1 MNYLRITLLLIFF
14 SNVAFTNPINIYQ
27 YEKNIRD
34 AKDLLVRKKT
44 SDIRLFYTPTIKNA
58 QTLLL
63 EIYGKRIS
71 DVKLTFKDLNLPFYK
86 NPFRKNYFYALVP
99 ISYYEKIGPQ
109 KVIISYVK
117 NKKREFTSAKL
128 RIRDAKYKSEKI
140 KVQKSKVNP
149 KNNDKIRTQ
158 KEYKEAMEIY
168 NFASEKILWN
178 RDFILPMYSK
188 ITSEFGTKRVYN
200 NTLKSFHSGIDFKAE
215 VGTNIIASNS
225 GVVKL
230 AKNRF
235 YAGNSIIIDHGQG
248 VYTCYFHLSKFLVKE
263 NDVVKKG
270 QLIGLS
276 GDTGRITGPHLHF
289 ATRVHGVLVEP
300 ENLLSLLNSLKNR

>member
-1 MNYLRITLLLIFF
+1 MNYLRITLLLLIFT
-14 SNVAFTNPINIYQ
+14 NLAFTNPINIYQ
-27 YEKNIRD
+27 YEKNISD
-34 AKDLLVRKKT
+34 AKDLLVTKKT
-44 SDIRLFYTPTIKNA
+44 SDIRLFYTPRIKNA

-71 DVKLTFKDLNLPFYK
+71 DVKLTFKQMNLPFYK
-86 NPFRKNYFYALVP
+86 NPFRKDYFYALIP
-99 ISYYEKIGPQ
+99 ISYYQKIGPA

-117 NKKREFTSAKL
+117 DNKRKFTSAQI

-149 KNNDKIRTQ
+149 KNKDKIRTQ
-158 KEYKEAMEIY
+158 REYKEAMDIY
-168 NFASEKILWN
+168 NFVSEEILWN

-188 ITSEFGTKRVYN
+188 VTSEFGTKRVYN
-200 NTLKSFHSGIDFKAE
+200 NTLKSFHSGIDFKAK
-215 VGTNIIASNS
+215 VGTNIIASNN
-225 GVVKL
+225 GIVKL

-263 NDVVKKG
+263 NDYVKKG

-300 ENLLSLLNSLKNR
+300 QNLLKLLNSLKNR

>member
-1 MNYLRITLLLIFF
+1 MNYLRITLLLLIFT
-14 SNVAFTNPINIYQ
+14 NLAFTNPINIYQ
-27 YEKNIRD
+27 YEKNISD
-34 AKDLLVRKKT
+34 AKDLLVTKKT
-44 SDIRLFYTPTIKNA
+44 SDIRLFYTPRIKNA

-71 DVKLTFKDLNLPFYK
+71 DVKLTFKQMNLPFYK
-86 NPFRKNYFYALVP
+86 NPFRKDYFYALIP
-99 ISYYEKIGPQ
+99 ISYYQKIGPA

-117 NKKREFTSAKL
+117 DNKRKFTSAQI

-149 KNNDKIRTQ
+149 KNKDKIRTQ
-158 KEYKEAMEIY
+158 REYKEAMDIY
-168 NFASEKILWN
+168 NFASEEILWN

-188 ITSEFGTKRVYN
+188 VTSEFGTKRVYN
-200 NTLKSFHSGIDFKAE
+200 NTLKSFHSGIDFKAK

-225 GVVKL
+225 GIVKL

-263 NDVVKKG
+263 NDYVKKG

-300 ENLLSLLNSLKNR
+300 QNLLKLLNSLKNR